1 MSLAPM
7 SLARN
12 VATVGSATLFSRV
25 LGFARD
31 VAIAAVFGAGVRADA
46 FFVAFQLANLFRR
59 MLAEGALN
67 AAIVPLYLRARD
79 EGGEAGAGAFAG
91 RLTGSVTVALI
102 GAVAVFAFAMPLFVI
117 VLAPGF
123 AAGGPR
129 MTIAVELGR
138 LMLPYLAL
146 AGPVAVMMGVLNANG
161 RFGTAA
167 FATTAFNAT
176 MLAALGVVFMLD
188 SGDSQLSGQIV
199 AVSVTLAGLSQLALV
214 ALAVW
219 RGPARIK
226 PLSVSFGQDTRRF
239 LALAIPGLVASGIP
253 QITVIAGVMV
263 ASESRSAI
271 SWIYYANRLIEL
283 PLGIVGIAVGTVLVP
298 AFAHAIRGGNKAEL
312 GHVESRGIELALGLA
327 LPATI
332 GLIALAEPI
341 VRVLFQRGAFHPE
354 DTAATAAALAA
365 FALGLPGHV
374 LVKTFSPIFFARE
387 DTATP
392 MRAAL
397 FGFVVAIAGSL
408 AGHRRIGLGQ
418 RRPARRADRAAHR
431 LCARRRGEVPAAAD
445 HHCRRRHG
453 GGDRG
458 RASRRG
464 FLARRRWIGGLACAA
479 AGCAGRVRA
488 DDLCDRIARPQG
500 DLAARPDADIW
511 SRFIGLNRATRSG
524 YLIEPLAP
532 CRSGVAWVRAVLCL
546 RE

>member
-1 MSLAPM
+1 M

-102 GAVAVFAFAMPLFVI
+102 GAVAVFAFAMPVFVI

-129 MTIAVELGR
+129 MTIAVELAR

-176 MLAALGVVFMLD
+176 MLAALGVVFLLHA
-188 SGDSQLSGQIV
+188 GDSQLSGQIV

-214 ALAVW
+214 GLAVW
-219 RGPARIK
+219 RGPARIT

-263 ASESRSAI
+263 ASESRSAV

-298 AFAHAIRGGNKAEL
+298 AFAHAIRGGDKTEL

-341 VRVLFQRGAFHPE
+341 VRVLFERGAFHPE

-408 AGHRRIGLGQ
+408 ALMPVLGHVGVALAVAASGWASAGLLGALIARRIGFALDTEAKFRLPRIIIAAGVMG
-418 RRPARRADRAAHR
+418 AAIEAAHR
-431 LCARRRGEVPAAAD
+431 AAGFWLGA
-445 HHCRRRHG
+445 G
-453 GGDRG
+453 GPGAL
-458 RASRRG
+458 RALL
-464 FLARRRWIGGLACAA
+464 LAALVVFGLAIYVIVLRALKVTSPRDLMRTF
-479 AGCAGRVRA
+479 GR
-488 DDLCDRIARPQG
+488 
-500 DLAARPDADIW
+500 
-511 SRFIGLNRATRSG
+511 GL
-524 YLIEPLAP
+524 
-532 CRSGVAWVRAVLCL
+532 
-546 RE
+546 

>member
-1 MSLAPM
+1 M

-31 VAIAAVFGAGVRADA
+31 VAIAAVFGAGIRADA

-59 MLAEGALN
+59 VLAEGALN
-67 AAIVPLYLRARD
+67 AAVVPLYLRARD
-79 EGGEAGAGAFAG
+79 EGGEAGADVFAG

-102 GAVAVFAFAMPLFVI
+102 GAVAVFALAMPALVI

-123 AAGGPR
+123 ATGGPR

-146 AGPVAVMMGVLNANG
+146 AGPVAVLMGVLNANG

-176 MLAALGVVFMLD
+176 MLAALGLVFLLA
-188 SGDSQLSGQIV
+188 SGDSPLSGQIV
-199 AVSVTLAGLSQLALV
+199 AISVTLAGVSQLALV
-214 ALAVW
+214 GAAVW
-219 RGPARIK
+219 WGPARIT

-263 ASESRSAI
+263 ASESRSAV

-283 PLGIVGIAVGTVLVP
+283 PLGIVGIAIGTVLVP
-298 AFAHAIRGGNKAEL
+298 AFAHAIRGGDRQEL

-332 GLIALAEPI
+332 ALVALAEPI
-341 VRVLFQRGAFHPE
+341 VRVLFERGAFHPE

-397 FGFVVAIAGSL
+397 FGFIIAIVGSL
-408 AGHRRIGLGQ
+408 ALMPVLGHVGVALAIAASGWASAGLLGVLIARRIGFSLDAE
-418 RRPARRADRAAHR
+418 ARFRLPRIAVAAIVMGAAVEAAHR
-431 LCARRRGEVPAAAD
+431 AAGTWLDAGAPAAL
-445 HHCRRRHG
+445 
-453 GGDRG
+453 
-458 RASRRG
+458 RALL
-464 FLARRRWIGGLACAA
+464 LAGLIVLGLA
-479 AGCAGRVRA
+479 V
-488 DDLCDRIARPQG
+488 
-500 DLAARPDADIW
+500 
-511 SRFIGLNRATRSG
+511 
-524 YLIEPLAP
+524 YLIVL
-532 CRSGVAWVRAVLCL
+532 RALKVTSPRDLMRTFGRGL
-546 RE
+546 